1 MSHRDAS
8 VKIPKPP
15 DSKVKQPDFCYL
27 FAHRGRRRIVG
38 REGRAEEIDFFPFF
52 FFSSWQLLFLLLFL
66 DQELDI
72 MKEKEEREKL
82 TRENVN
88 KRKSS
93 INNSDKEKLCR
104 AQTTFDVVVS
114 FAERTVKHKRL
125 F

>member
-1 MSHRDAS
+1 M
-8 VKIPKPP
+8 
-15 DSKVKQPDFCYL
+15 
-27 FAHRGRRRIVG
+27 
-38 REGRAEEIDFFPFF
+38 
-52 FFSSWQLLFLLLFL
+52 LLFL

-104 AQTTFDVVVS
+104 AQTTFDIVVS